1 MSFDP
6 DTLVQE
12 IQFDRHVDVVPPLSE
27 IREYGGDWG
36 LCGPVLFLYRAHA
49 EAYDPYGEGDSGYLR
64 VRFHF
69 SRYRVVRFTPCGAWV
84 TDAPY
89 WYDAPKL
96 RWVSLD
102 RFEGKRLGYT
112 CREKAMR
119 SLQRRNSR
127 QVQILQ
133 HNLACAEQVYAVLN
147 PEK

>member
-1 MSFDP
+1 MAFDP
-6 DTLVQE
+6 DTLAAE
-12 IQFDRHVDVVPPLSE
+12 IQFDQHVDVVPPISE

-49 EAYDPYGEGDSGYLR
+49 EAHDPYEYSGTLR
-64 VRFHF
+64 VRFSF
-69 SRYRVVRFTPCGAWV
+69 TRYRVVRFTPCGAWV

-112 CREKAMR
+112 CRETAMR
-119 SLQRRNSR
+119 SLKRRNSR
-127 QVQILQ
+127 QVQILR
-133 HNLACAEQVYAVLN
+133 HHLACAEQVYAVLN
-147 PEK
+147 PGE